1 MESPS
6 FNLIKDDLLQS
17 RDSSGVANDLDAIL
31 TMEFQHQKR
40 LPEKDFMRGYNV
52 LTVSMLRTFDFLYF
66 LL

>member
-1 MESPS
+1 MENPS

-31 TMEFQHQKR
+31 TMEVQHQKR